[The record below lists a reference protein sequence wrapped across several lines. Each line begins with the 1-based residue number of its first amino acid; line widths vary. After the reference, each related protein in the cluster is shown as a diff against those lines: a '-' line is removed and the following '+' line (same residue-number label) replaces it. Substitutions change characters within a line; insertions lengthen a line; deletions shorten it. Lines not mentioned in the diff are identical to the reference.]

1 MKPLGIHLRNRF
13 AAGLLF
19 LVPLI
24 LTYWVLRLVFD
35 FLDGL
40 LSPAFE
46 LWFGREIIGV
56 GVIALIV
63 VVYIAGLVAA
73 SVFGLRLISKLQ
85 RILLSIPVVR
95 TIYSATKRLVESFSG
110 SPVTGFKRV
119 VAIEYPRKGIWTI
132 GFLTNLNID
141 EKARAMAIVYIPT
154 APMPNSGWVAVLT
167 VDQVYDTDMT
177 IQDAMQMVLSGGIV
191 APERISKRPLLTDEI
206 TNRDEVNAN
215 ALEG

>member
-1 MKPLGIHLRNRF
+1 MKSFGIHLRNRF
-13 AAGLLF
+13 AAGLLL

-40 LSPAFE
+40 LSPAIE
-46 LWFGREIIGV
+46 LWFGRQIIGV
-56 GVIALIV
+56 GLIALLIV
-63 VVYIAGLVAA
+63 IYIAGLVAA
-73 SVFGLRLISKLQ
+73 SVFGLRLIGRLQ
-85 RILLSIPVVR
+85 RVLLSIPIVR

-119 VAIEYPRKGIWTI
+119 VAIEYPRNGIWTI
-132 GFLTNLNID
+132 GFLTSLNTD
-141 EKARAMAIVYIPT
+141 ENARPMAVVYIPT
-154 APMPNSGWVAVLT
+154 APMPNSGWVAVLS

-191 APERISKRPLLTDEI
+191 APERISKRPLVANEI
-206 TNRDEVNAN
+206 KNESDVGV
-215 ALEG
+215 LEK

>member
-1 MKPLGIHLRNRF
+1 M
-13 AAGLLF
+13 
-19 LVPLI
+19 
-24 LTYWVLRLVFD
+24 
-35 FLDGL
+35 
-40 LSPAFE
+40 
-46 LWFGREIIGV
+46 
-56 GVIALIV
+56 
-63 VVYIAGLVAA
+63 
-73 SVFGLRLISKLQ
+73 
-85 RILLSIPVVR
+85 
-95 TIYSATKRLVESFSG
+95 
-110 SPVTGFKRV
+110 